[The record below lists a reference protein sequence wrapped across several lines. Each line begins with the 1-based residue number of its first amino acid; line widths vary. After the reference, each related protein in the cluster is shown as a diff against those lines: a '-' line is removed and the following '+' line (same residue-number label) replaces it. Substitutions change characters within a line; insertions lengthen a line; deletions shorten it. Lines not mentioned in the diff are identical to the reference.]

1 MGFPGKN
8 TKKTDG
14 SSRTTVVAVGATFTG
29 DIQLN
34 HDFHLDGLM
43 KGSLISENDVIVGTG
58 GRFTGDVKAKRV
70 LVSGVLDGKIDADR
84 LEIVASGQVSGEIKV
99 RELVIESGGQ
109 FVGASQVKK
118 HDAPRLTFV
127 NEGAA
132 TDRDAAVSVSAT
144 ENQTA

>member
-1 MGFPGKN
+1 MVAAG
-8 TKKTDG
+8 
-14 SSRTTVVAVGATFTG
+14 TTLTG
-29 DIQLN
+29 DVELN
-34 HDFHLDGLM
+34 DDFHLDGVM
-43 KGSLISENDVIVGTG
+43 KGNLTSKNDLIVSTT

-118 HDAPRLTFV
+118 HDTPRLTFV
-127 NEGAA
+127 N
-132 TDRDAAVSVSAT
+132 DAAVKESGTVKSSA
-144 ENQTA
+144 ESQSS

>member
-8 TKKTDG
+8 SKKTDG
-14 SSRTTVVAVGATFTG
+14 GSRTTVVAAGTTLTG
-29 DIQLN
+29 DVELN
-34 HDFHLDGLM
+34 DDFHLDGVM
-43 KGSLISENDVIVGTG
+43 RGNLISKNDLIVSTS

-70 LVSGVLDGKIDADR
+70 LVSGILDGKVDADR

-118 HDAPRLTFV
+118 HDTPRLTFV
-127 NEGAA
+127 NE
-132 TDRDAAVSVSAT
+132 DAAKTQETQDSSAT
-144 ENQTA
+144 ENRAS

>member
-8 TKKTDG
+8 SKKTDG
-14 SSRTTVVAVGATFTG
+14 GARTTVVAAGTTLTG
-29 DIQLN
+29 DVELN
-34 HDFHLDGLM
+34 DDFHLDGIM
-43 KGSLISENDVIVGTG
+43 KGNLISKNDLIVSTS

-70 LVSGVLDGKIDADR
+70 LVSGILDGKVDADR

-118 HDAPRLTFV
+118 HDTPRLTFV
-127 NEGAA
+127 N
-132 TDRDAAVSVSAT
+132 DDAAKAQEASTSST
-144 ENQTA
+144 NENRAS

>member
-8 TKKTDG
+8 SKKTDG
-14 SSRTTVVAVGATFTG
+14 GSRTTVVAAGTTLTG
-29 DIQLN
+29 DVELN
-34 HDFHLDGLM
+34 DDFHLDGVM
-43 KGSLISENDVIVGTG
+43 KGNLISKNDLIVSTS

-70 LVSGVLDGKIDADR
+70 LVSGILDGKVDADR

-118 HDAPRLTFV
+118 HDTPRLTFV
-127 NEGAA
+127 NE
-132 TDRDAAVSVSAT
+132 DAAKTQETQDSSAT
-144 ENQTA
+144 ENRAS

>member
-14 SSRTTVVAVGATFTG
+14 GSRTTVVAAGTTLTG
-29 DIQLN
+29 DVELN
-34 HDFHLDGLM
+34 DDFHLDGVM
-43 KGSLISENDVIVGTG
+43 KGNLTSKNDLIVSTT

-109 FVGASQVKK
+109 FIGASQVKK
-118 HDAPRLTFV
+118 HYTPRLTFV
-127 NEGAA
+127 N
-132 TDRDAAVSVSAT
+132 DAAAAKDDVAKSPA
-144 ENQTA
+144 ENQSA

>member
-8 TKKTDG
+8 SKKTDG
-14 SSRTTVVAVGATFTG
+14 GTRTTVVAAGTTLTG
-29 DIQLN
+29 NVELN
-34 HDFHLDGLM
+34 DDFHLDGVM
-43 KGSLISENDVIVGTG
+43 KGNLTSKNDLIVSTT

-70 LVSGVLDGKIDADR
+70 LVSGVLDGKVDADR

-118 HDAPRLTFV
+118 HDTPRLTFV
-127 NEGAA
+127 NEVAA
-132 TDRDAAVSVSAT
+132 KEGDTSVSSA
-144 ENQTA
+144 EQNQTA

>member
-8 TKKTDG
+8 SKKTDG
-14 SSRTTVVAVGATFTG
+14 GTRTTVVAAGTTLTG
-29 DIQLN
+29 NVELN
-34 HDFHLDGLM
+34 DDFHLDGVM
-43 KGSLISENDVIVGTG
+43 KGNLTSKNDLIVSTT

-70 LVSGVLDGKIDADR
+70 LVSGVLDGKVDADR

-118 HDAPRLTFV
+118 HDTPRLTFV
-127 NEGAA
+127 NEVAA
-132 TDRDAAVSVSAT
+132 KEGDTSVSSA
-144 ENQTA
+144 EQN